1 MRIVYVLTSLG
12 MGGAERQTIALAE
25 WMASRG
31 HTIAFV
37 VLRSRQP
44 EEWPTRLD
52 VLYLD
57 IFKSP
62 RSIIIGLIRA
72 RRFLKAFR
80 PDLVHSHT
88 YHANLVARLL
98 KLLTPTQVVSTMHN
112 VYEGGRLRMLAYC
125 LTDSLAGRTTA
136 VSEAVAQHAIESHA
150 VPARK
155 CLVFPNAFD
164 TNAFAPDRER
174 RIETRDKFGAGDDF
188 IWLAAGRIVSAKGFV
203 NLLKAFSEVWGVHPH
218 TQLWIAGSGTGDSSR
233 KTRYSALAVHK
244 GTMDRVRRLGL
255 SRDMPALLDAADG
268 FVLASAWEGM
278 PLVVGEAM
286 AMEKPVVA
294 TDVGG
299 VSELVGDT
307 ASLVPARNPDALAE
321 AMLKVMQQTPA
332 TRRTQG
338 REARARIVTHFNT
351 AIRFPEWEAFYRSF
365 CL

>member
-12 MGGAERQTIALAE
+12 TGGAERQTIALAE

-31 HTIAFV
+31 HTIAFF
-37 VLRSRQP
+37 VLRPRQS

-57 IFKSP
+57 MLKSP
-62 RSIIIGLIRA
+62 RRIIIGLIRA
-72 RRFLKAFR
+72 RRFPKAFR

-98 KLLTPTQVVSTMHN
+98 KVLTSTQVVSTMHN
-112 VYEGGRLRMLAYC
+112 VYEGGWMRMLAYR
-125 LTDSLAGRTTA
+125 LTDLLSLRTTA
-136 VSEAVAQHAIESHA
+136 VSKAVARHAIKSHA
-150 VPARK
+150 MPARK
-155 CLVFPNAFD
+155 CMVISNAFD
-164 TNAFAPDRER
+164 ITAFAADRVR
-174 RIETRDKFGAGDDF
+174 RIETRDRFGAGDDF

-203 NLLKAFSEVWGVHPH
+203 NLLKAFSEVWVVHPG
-218 TQLWIAGSGTGDSSR
+218 TQLWIAGSGSGNSSR
-233 KTRYSALAVHK
+233 KTRYSAFAVHK

-299 VSELVGDT
+299 VGELVGDT
-307 ASLVPARNPDALAE
+307 AALVAARNADALAE
-321 AMLKVMQQTPA
+321 AMLKVMQQTPD
-332 TRRTQG
+332 TRRAHG
-338 REARARIVTHFNT
+338 SEARARIITHFNT
-351 AIRFPEWEAFYRSF
+351 AIRFPEWEALYRSL

>member
-25 WMASRG
+25 WMASQG

-57 IFKSP
+57 ILKSP
-62 RSIIIGLIRA
+62 RSIVIGLIRA

-112 VYEGGRLRMLAYC
+112 VYEGGRLRMLAYR
-125 LTDSLAGRTTA
+125 LTDFLAVRTTT
-136 VSEAVAQHAIESHA
+136 VSEAVAQHAIESRA
-150 VPARK
+150 VPARR
-155 CLVFPNAFD
+155 CLVFPNALD

-174 RIETRDKFGAGDDF
+174 RIETREEFGAGDDF

-203 NLLKAFSEVWGVHPH
+203 NLLKAFSEVWVVHPH
-218 TQLWIAGSGTGDSSR
+218 TQLWIAGSGTGGSPG
-233 KTRYSALAVHK
+233 KARYIALRK

-294 TDVGG
+294 ADVGG

-321 AMLKVMQQTPA
+321 AMLKVMQQTPDA
-332 TRRTQG
+332 RRAHG
-338 REARARIVTHFNT
+338 SEARARIVTHFNT